1 MVIDMWHVIVRRI
14 FSMIPLLIAMS
25 MVVFL
30 AMHLAPGDPAEIMGG
45 PTASPEDIQNIRA
58 KLGLDDPLHIQY
70 WRYFKGVLQGDLG
83 FSVQSQQAVSEAI
96 LVRLPNTI
104 ILSTSSI
111 LLAIIIGLPLGVI
124 SAVKQNTW
132 IDNSSQVAALAGVS
146 VPNFWLGI
154 VFIII
159 FGVMLRWLPV
169 GGLAENPLSWEGI
182 RHLILPSFSLGA
194 GTAALVARMTRS
206 SVLEVIRKDY
216 VRTARAKGV
225 PDSKVLLV
233 HTLRN
238 ALIPVLTIIGVSFGV
253 LLGGAII
260 TEQVFSINGIG
271 RLLIQ
276 AISQRDFPMVQG
288 CVLIIAAIFVTIN
301 LIVDILYTVV
311 DPRISYQS
319 GK

>member
-1 MVIDMWHVIVRRI
+1 MTRSISNIGVISRACCKGIW
-14 FSMIPLLIAMS
+14 A
-25 MVVFL
+25 L
-30 AMHLAPGDPAEIMGG
+30 ACNP
-45 PTASPEDIQNIRA
+45 SKR
-58 KLGLDDPLHIQY
+58 
-70 WRYFKGVLQGDLG
+70 
-83 FSVQSQQAVSEAI
+83 SSEAI

-154 VFIII
+154 VFIIV

-169 GGLAENPLSWEGI
+169 GGMAENPFSWEGI

-288 CVLIIAAIFVTIN
+288 CVLNHRGHIRNHQPDRGHPLHRGGPAHQ
-301 LIVDILYTVV
+301 LSKRKVV
-311 DPRISYQS
+311 FMSAHAVSQTGFRAPFRVQKAMA
-319 GK
+319 GGLAQA

>member
-1 MVIDMWHVIVRRI
+1 METDVWHVIVRRI

-45 PTASPEDIQNIRA
+45 PTASPEDIQNIRT
-58 KLGLDDPLHIQY
+58 KLGLDDPLYIQY

-83 FSVQSQQAVSEAI
+83 FSVQSRQAVAEAI

-111 LLAIIIGLPLGVI
+111 VLAIIIGLPLGVI

-132 IDNSSQVAALAGVS
+132 IDNTSQVAALAGVS

-154 VFIII
+154 VFIIV

-169 GGLAENPLSWEGI
+169 GGMADNPFSWEGI

-216 VRTARAKGV
+216 VRTAKAKGV

-288 CVLIIAAIFVTIN
+288 CVLIIAAIFVIIN

>member
-1 MVIDMWHVIVRRI
+1 MVTDVWHVIVRRI

-45 PTASPEDIQNIRA
+45 PTASPEDIQNIRT
-58 KLGLDDPLHIQY
+58 KLGLDDPLYIQY

-83 FSVQSQQAVSEAI
+83 FSVQSRQAVAEAI

-111 LLAIIIGLPLGVI
+111 VLAIIIGLPLGVI

-132 IDNSSQVAALAGVS
+132 IDNTSQVAALAGVS

-154 VFIII
+154 VFIIV

-169 GGLAENPLSWEGI
+169 GGMADNPFSWEGI

-216 VRTARAKGV
+216 VRTAKAKGV

-288 CVLIIAAIFVTIN
+288 CVLIIAAIFVIIN